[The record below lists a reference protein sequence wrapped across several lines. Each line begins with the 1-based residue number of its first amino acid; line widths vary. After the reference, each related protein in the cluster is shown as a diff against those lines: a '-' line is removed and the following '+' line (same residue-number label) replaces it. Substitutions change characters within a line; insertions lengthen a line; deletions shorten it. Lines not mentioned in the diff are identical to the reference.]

1 MPLRSFRPTRS
12 LAVMLPLQ
20 IGGLL
25 LLGVVIGAFAVYG
38 SVRDS
43 AMRQS
48 VRRLGDVTDELRGM
62 LDANGAQYRKVVR
75 AIADTAPVVAF
86 VRTPDAA
93 HHDAVTRAL
102 EPAPNA
108 AKEIALREIRSAAN
122 VLLVRVGNERVLLDP
137 AIDAALV
144 RDAVA
149 NNGEVIGPIHVV
161 GDSVFYA
168 AAAPIRVRGKPHA
181 VYVEWRRITSTPEA
195 RQQLNTLIGSGAT
208 LLLGSTE
215 GGGWTDLEHTVAGPP
230 VAVDTAT
237 GPIRYDRPETGPVV
251 AMARHVPGTPWT
263 VLVEFSRAES
273 LAPAMRFLG
282 RFGVITAILL
292 VVLLA
297 GTWMASRRLMR
308 PLADLTH
315 AAEAVAR
322 GQFDGAVSA
331 GDRQDEIGRLAT
343 AFTTMVAHVRESQEE
358 LERRVAE
365 RTRELKER
373 NEELEAFGYSLAH
386 DLRAPLRAM
395 QGFSQALLEDHAA
408 QLDPTGRHYAEL
420 VSDGAQ
426 TMDRMILDLLNYSR
440 VARTDLDN
448 GPVDL
453 AQTVSAATRQVKGDL
468 AARRARLTVD
478 PALPAAVGHPATLV
492 QVFANLIG
500 NAVKFVPA
508 DRIPEVRVRAIQHD
522 GTVRVWVEDNGI
534 GIEPQFQQK
543 IFGVFERLHGAD
555 EYSGTGIGLAIVRKA
570 MEKMGGTVG
579 VESAVGAGSRFW
591 IELPRMEA
599 PGAA

>member
-1 MPLRSFRPTRS
+1 
-12 LAVMLPLQ
+12 
-20 IGGLL
+20 
-25 LLGVVIGAFAVYG
+25 
-38 SVRDS
+38 
-43 AMRQS
+43 
-48 VRRLGDVTDELRGM
+48 
-62 LDANGAQYRKVVR
+62 
-75 AIADTAPVVAF
+75 
-86 VRTPDAA
+86 
-93 HHDAVTRAL
+93 
-102 EPAPNA
+102 NA
-108 AKEIALREIRSAAN
+108 
-122 VLLVRVGNERVLLDP
+122 
-137 AIDAALV
+137 
-144 RDAVA
+144 
-149 NNGEVIGPIHVV
+149 EVIGPIHVV

-168 AAAPIRVRGKPHA
+168 AAAPIRIHGKARA
-181 VYVEWRRITSTPEA
+181 VYIEWRRITSTPQA
-195 RQQLNTLIGSGAT
+195 REQLNALIGTGAK
-208 LLLGSTE
+208 LLLGSTQ
-215 GGGWTDLEHTVAGPP
+215 GGGWTDLEHAVAGPP

-237 GPIRYDRPETGPVV
+237 GPIRYDRPETGHVV

-263 VLVEFSRAES
+263 VLVEFSRAEA
-273 LAPAMRFLG
+273 LAPATRFLG
-282 RFGVITAILL
+282 RLGIITAILL

-297 GTWMASRRLMR
+297 GTWHASRRLMR
-308 PLADLTH
+308 PLADLTR
-315 AAEAVAR
+315 AAEAVAH
-322 GQFDGAVSA
+322 GQFDGAVSV
-331 GDRQDEIGRLAT
+331 GERQDEIGRLAT

-395 QGFSQALLEDHAA
+395 QGFSQALLEDHST

-420 VSDGAQ
+420 VSEGAQ

-453 AQTVSAATRQVKGDL
+453 AQTVTAATRQVKGDL
-468 AARRARLTVD
+468 AARRAHLTVD

-508 DRIPEVRVRAIQHD
+508 DRIPEVRVRAIQRN

-543 IFGVFERLHGAD
+543 IYGVFERLHGAD

-570 MEKMGGTVG
+570 MEKMGGAVG
-579 VESAVGAGSRFW
+579 VESTVGTGSRFW
-591 IELPRMEA
+591 IELPRLEA